1 MDIVHWPVAF
11 LQLVHH
17 ISSFLLLTLFPES
30 FIPLGCSP
38 PRPVISSEGGWII
51 GTLQQISNFLVPE
64 AITPLTLFGDF
75 SLTTTY
81 LLRLTEFLSPE
92 FVLFLV
98 LCGILGCLLLSF
110 LSLTILFLFF
120 RYLFV
125 CCTNRVP
132 YLMHPYR
139 RTPNLQHRLIP
150 AAPPTPRLLSSAAQ
164 NVTAEVVANT
174 PQLELPRTR
183 TRRRS

>member
-1 MDIVHWPVAF
+1 MDIVCWPVAF

-17 ISSFLLLTLFPES
+17 ISSFLLLTLFPE
-30 FIPLGCSP
+30 FFVPLGCSP
-38 PRPVISSEGGWII
+38 ARPAPTNESGWVI
-51 GTLQQISNFLVPE
+51 GTLQHISNFLAPE

-75 SLTTTY
+75 SLTTIY

-92 FVLFLV
+92 LVLFMV
-98 LCGILGCLLLSF
+98 LCGVLSCLLLSF

-120 RYLFV
+120 RYLFIG
-125 CCTNRVP
+125 CTNCVP
-132 YLMHPYR
+132 YLMHSYR
-139 RTPNLQHRLIP
+139 RAPDLQPRLIP
-150 AAPPTPRLLSSAAQ
+150 ATSPTPQLLSSAAQ